1 MSTDLAGKAVLI
13 TGGTKGIGLA
23 CGLAYARRGALC
35 TLTNR
40 WGSADEGE
48 LKSQFRAV
56 GGPEPHIVEADAG
69 NAEDTKAL
77 VQELRDRHDAVEVF
91 ISNVSL
97 AQIVRGMSDYS
108 KRNLLRSIEYTVWP
122 TFEYLERIR
131 ETFGRYPRYV
141 IGLSSIGPDS
151 FVANYDFVA
160 GSKAL
165 LETLMRYLNYRVR
178 GQDCRVNVVR
188 AALVRTDSLRATVG
202 EDCIPFIERFDP
214 QMFVTP
220 EAVADTV
227 FALTSGLMDGIS
239 GQVLTVDNGV
249 AFYDNVMR
257 LFGERDRHQI
267 PPKEK
272 QP

>member
-1 MSTDLAGKAVLI
+1 MSTDYRGKAVLV

-23 CGLAYARRGALC
+23 CGLAYARQGAAC

-40 WGSADEGE
+40 WGSADEDAIRE
-48 LKSQFRAV
+48 QFRDV

-69 NAEDTKAL
+69 SPEDTVDL
-77 VQELRDRHDAVEVF
+77 VHGLRERHDTLDVF
-91 ISNVSL
+91 VSNVSF
-97 AQIVRGMSDYS
+97 AQIVKGMQDYS
-108 KRNLLRSIEYTVWP
+108 KRALVRSIEYTVWP
-122 TFEYLERIR
+122 TFEYLDRIR
-131 ETFGRYPRYV
+131 EAFGRYPRYV
-141 IGLSSIGPDS
+141 IGLSSIGPDA

-165 LETLMRYLNYRVR
+165 LETLMRYLNYRLR
-178 GQDCRVNVVR
+178 GEGVRVNVVR
-188 AALVRTDSLRATVG
+188 AALVRTDSLRATMG
-202 EDCIPFIERFDP
+202 EDCVPFIERFDP
-214 QMFVTP
+214 RMFVTP

-257 LFGERDRHQI
+257 LFGERDRLEI

-272 QP
+272 QQ